1 MRLLR
6 RLAAL
11 AGVVL
16 AMILLG
22 ASRAAAGGP
31 TSVLVVSPDSG
42 QAASLYHTAA
52 RYQELAKHLG
62 PGEAHGVRKRPL
74 EIDGAVDEGGT
85 WRRLTVTWLRHD
97 VSVWR
102 VDRVHLP
109 KQGGPI
115 WVSTQTEGQL
125 VPAERWHLA
134 DEPAKLRALLDRLGV
149 LGKAGAVGAAG
160 VGGGGFP
167 PDFVSR
173 SEAEE
178 RESEAAVREDAEP
191 EAASPGAAESGVA
204 APGRSGDRAGSADW
218 WWPIPGLAAGALIGF
233 AGVTLVRRGTAR
245 REPGHQDPGPPGPR
259 RQLIDM

>member
-52 RYQELAKHLG
+52 RYQELQKHLG
-62 PGEAHGVRKRPL
+62 PGEAHGVRERPL

-109 KQGGPI
+109 KKAGPI
-115 WVSTQTEGQL
+115 WVSTQTEGQS

-134 DEPAKLRALLDRLGV
+134 DEPAKLRVLLDRLGV
-149 LGKAGAVGAAG
+149 LGKEAGAPGAAG
-160 VGGGGFP
+160 VGGGDFP
-167 PDFVSR
+167 PDFVSG
-173 SEAEE
+173 SEAE
-178 RESEAAVREDAEP
+178 AAE
-191 EAASPGAAESGVA
+191 PGAAESGVA
-204 APGRSGDRAGSADW
+204 ALGRPGDGAGSADW
-218 WWPIPGLAAGALIGF
+218 WWAIPGLAAGSLIGF

-245 REPGHQDPGPPGPR
+245 REPGPPGPR
-259 RQLIDM
+259 RQLIDT